1 MAPLKLRF
9 SRRAEQQLG
18 NILDFI
24 AMENPEAAD
33 KIATHVESLLE
44 KVQFFPELGPQIF
57 PNLPHRE
64 IVAYPCRILYCRRGE
79 TLWVA
84 AVLRVEQLVRL
95 RLLD

>member
-1 MAPLKLRF
+1 MAPLNLRF

-18 NILDFI
+18 HILDFI
-24 AMENPEAAD
+24 AMDNPEAAD
-33 KIATHVESLLE
+33 RIVTHLERLLE
-44 KVQFFPELGPQIF
+44 KVQDFPDLGQQVF
-57 PNLPHRE
+57 PNLPNRE
-64 IVAYPCRILYCRRGE
+64 VIAYPCRIIYCRRGE